1 MVLDT
6 YCSFIMVFCS
16 PYRGHSSSKT
26 KLLRIQCPPTPP
38 TIMRL
43 LSHLKKTAFLLP
55 KISLADSPPSI
66 TTIAEGYNL
75 IAKMPLDSPWL
86 LYPGDPRFNGFENG
100 SSALLLTI
108 SPEEFEYRKEAKGV
122 GLSWEDM
129 RAQSECTIEEL
140 QDYP

>member
-1 MVLDT
+1 
-6 YCSFIMVFCS
+6 
-16 PYRGHSSSKT
+16 
-26 KLLRIQCPPTPP
+26 
-38 TIMRL
+38 MRL

-108 SPEEFEYRKEAKGV
+108 SPEEFEYRKA
-122 GLSWEDM
+122 
-129 RAQSECTIEEL
+129 
-140 QDYP
+140 DYGKN

>member
-1 MVLDT
+1 
-6 YCSFIMVFCS
+6 
-16 PYRGHSSSKT
+16 
-26 KLLRIQCPPTPP
+26 
-38 TIMRL
+38 MRL

-100 SSALLLTI
+100 SSALVSVPYKSFIFLLYYSVNSRKKSKYILTSPKLLTI
-108 SPEEFEYRKEAKGV
+108 SPEEFEYRKA
-122 GLSWEDM
+122 
-129 RAQSECTIEEL
+129 
-140 QDYP
+140 DYGKN